1 MKKHLIYIATD
12 PNRAYVEAGYTQDLI
27 AQSADLQFHSS
38 RNAGKLPKFNRIVHV
53 EEFASFDSA
62 QKRLMELTHF
72 TRMQK
77 ERLIRKHNPN
87 WLNITPSVTAM
98 SNHPA
103 LRISHA
109 LVAAY

>member
-27 AQSADLQFHSS
+27 TQSANLQFHSS
-38 RNAGKLPKFNRIVHV
+38 RNVGKLPKFNRIVHV

-87 WLNITPSVTAM
+87 WLNLTSSSTAM
-98 SNHPA
+98 SSHPA
-103 LRISHA
+103 LRVSHA
-109 LVAAY
+109 LMAAY

>member
-12 PNRAYVEAGYTQDLI
+12 PNRAYVEAAYTQDLI
-27 AQSADLQFHSS
+27 AQSANLQFHSL
-38 RNAGKLPKFNRIVHV
+38 RHTGKLPKFNRIVHV
-53 EEFASFDSA
+53 EEFTSFESA

-87 WLNITPSVTAM
+87 WLNISFAAPQQQAAM
-98 SNHPA
+98 QVLQ
-103 LRISHA
+103 LRTQ
-109 LVAAY
+109 VN